1 MSSSTIYKM
10 RDDLAIT
17 LLCPFRAY
25 DILEFNFLE
34 PGIYWMLMSPLLIGL
49 VEGD

>member
-1 MSSSTIYKM
+1 M

-17 LLCPFRAY
+17 VFSPVHAY
-25 DILEFNFLE
+25 DILDNNMLE
-34 PGIYWMLMSPLLIGL
+34 PGIYWMLMSPLLVGL